1 MRFSMKLDQQSSKDL
16 EFDKVKMLLSD
27 FCKSNKAKINS
38 NKIRPFRN
46 VEELKVELEMLEEIG
61 AIYNDDTLSFPH
73 PNSEDID
80 HALKLLDIENGVL
93 ILDELIKIYRLC
105 IGTRQLIDFSV
116 KHKNTYR
123 LVYEACCHITSV
135 KAVLT
140 IIEQVLSP
148 KLTIKDDATPTLLK
162 IRNQQKSN
170 QIAINKNFEK
180 ALASYRQTDVLADTE
195 ETFYD
200 NRRLLT
206 IVSAQKKKVKG
217 KVHGMSSKGVYT
229 YVEPVENVQISKEQE
244 KLNIEESNEV
254 FQILKEITDQ
264 LRSER
269 GNLEAFQR
277 LLIRFDMYNA
287 KVLFA
292 HTYKGV
298 KPKISSERAMFWSGA
313 IHPLLFLKN
322 KELGLSTIGQ
332 ELELKKDKRFLVVS
346 GPNAGGKSITLKTV
360 GLLQL
365 MFQCGMFVP
374 VDDVSEFCW
383 FDNILS
389 DIGDNQSIDNQLSTY
404 SYRLSRMKYFLE
416 IVNDN
421 TLVLLDEFG
430 SGSDPELGGAL
441 AEVFYEKL
449 YNTNCFAVIN
459 THYTNIKILTSGLEE
474 AVNACMLFDTVK
486 LQPLY
491 KLSIGQP
498 GSSFTFEVARLNG
511 IPSDFI
517 DEAKDKVAESKVKLD
532 DLATS
537 LQQEKS
543 KFNKMNAVQIKTSN
557 EARLLIKDYEERLEK
572 LIEKSEQQIR
582 FFEQQTKFTQAG
594 KKIFDLIGKYKSNE
608 TNKQLNLAV
617 KKFVTIEKSKALD
630 HKDSLVLDRK
640 VKAQKLP
647 KLPKK
652 RAVLVEK
659 VENKKPIMK
668 LKIGDRVKITNYS
681 KSGILKEINGDKV
694 VVEIGT
700 FKVKAQKKDL
710 YHP

>member
-1 MRFSMKLDQQSSKDL
+1 MKLDQQSAKDL
-16 EFDKVKMLLSD
+16 EFDKVKTLLSN
-27 FCKSNKAKINS
+27 FCKSNKAKNNS
-38 NKIRPFRN
+38 LKIRPFN
-46 VEELKVELEMLEEIG
+46 SLNDLKGELSMLEEICS
-61 AIYNDDTLSFPH
+61 IYEDDTIVFPH

-80 HALKLLDIENGVL
+80 HALKLLDIGNGVL
-93 ILDELIKIYRLC
+93 ILDELIKIYQLC
-105 IGTRQLIDFSV
+105 LGTKQIIDFSK
-116 KHKNTYR
+116 KHKNTFP
-123 LVYEACCHITSV
+123 LVYEGCSHITSV
-135 KAVLT
+135 QNVLS

-148 KLTIKDDATPTLLK
+148 KLTIKDDATPLLFR
-162 IRNQQKSN
+162 IRTQQKSN

-180 ALASYRQTDVLADTE
+180 VLASYRKSDVLADTE

-206 IVSAQKKKVKG
+206 VVSAQKKKVKG

-229 YVEPVENVQISKEQE
+229 YVEPAENVYINKEQE
-244 KLNIEESNEV
+244 KLYIEDSNEV
-254 FQILKEITDQ
+254 FKVLKDITDQ

-277 LLIRFDMYNA
+277 LLIRFDMFNA
-287 KVLFA
+287 KVLFSK
-292 HTYKGV
+292 TYNGV
-298 KPKISSERAMFWSGA
+298 NPKIRIDQKMYWRGA
-313 IHPLLFLKN
+313 IHPLLYLKN

-332 ELELKKDKRFLVVS
+332 ELELQKEKRFLVVS
-346 GPNAGGKSITLKTV
+346 GPNAGGKSVTLKTV

-365 MFQCGMFVP
+365 MFQCGIFVP

-416 IVNDN
+416 TVKEN

-449 YNTNCFAVIN
+449 YATNCFAVIN
-459 THYTNIKILTSGLEE
+459 THYTNIKILTSSLEE
-474 AVNACMLFDTVK
+474 AVNACMLFDTVALK
-486 LQPLY
+486 PLY

-511 IPSDFI
+511 IPADFI
-517 DEAKDKVAESKVKLD
+517 DEAKEKVSESKVKLD

-543 KFNKMNAVQIKTSN
+543 KFNKMNKLQIKTSS
-557 EARLLIKDYEERLEK
+557 EARLLIRDYEERLEK
-572 LIEKSEQQIR
+572 LIYKSEQQIR

-594 KKIFDLIGKYKSNE
+594 KKIFDLIGKFKGND
-608 TNKQLNLAV
+608 TNHTFNAAV
-617 KKFVTIEKSKALD
+617 KKFVTIEKSKALE
-630 HKDSLVLDRK
+630 HNNTIVLDK
-640 VKAQKLP
+640 KIKQQKLP
-647 KLPKK
+647 KLEKK
-652 RAVLVEK
+652 IFKEEVVIEK
-659 VENKKPIMK
+659 PKPIKK
-668 LKIGDRVKITNYS
+668 LKIGDRVKITNYI
-681 KSGILKEINGDKV
+681 KSGILQEINGNKV
-694 VVEIGT
+694 VVQIGNFT
-700 FKVKAQKKDL
+700 VKALKKDL
-710 YHP
+710 FHP

>member
-1 MRFSMKLDQQSSKDL
+1 MKLDQQSSRDL
-16 EFDKVKMLLSD
+16 EFDKVKLLLSD
-27 FCKSNKAKINS
+27 FCKSNKARENS
-38 NKIRPFRN
+38 NKISPFN
-46 VEELKVELEMLEEIG
+46 NIEDLKIELEMLEEIG
-61 AIYNDDTLSFPH
+61 AIYKDDSLVFPH
-73 PNSEDID
+73 PNAEDID

-105 IGTRQLIDFSV
+105 VGTRHLIEFSV
-116 KHKNTYR
+116 KNKTAYP

-140 IIEQVLSP
+140 IIEQILSA
-148 KLTIKDDATPTLLK
+148 KLTIKDDATPALLK
-162 IRNQQKSN
+162 IRSQQKSN

-180 ALASYRQTDVLADTE
+180 ALISYRKSDVLADTE

-206 IVSAQKKKVKG
+206 VISAQKKKVKG

-229 YVEPVENVQISKEQE
+229 YVEPAENVQISKEQE
-244 KLNIEESNEV
+244 KLNIEESNEI
-254 FQILKEITDQ
+254 FQILKDITDQ

-292 HTYKGV
+292 NTYNGV
-298 KPKISSERAMFWSGA
+298 KPKISEDRKMYWRGA
-313 IHPLLFLKN
+313 IHPLLYLKN

-332 ELELKKDKRFLVVS
+332 ELELRKEKRFLVVS

-365 MFQCGMFVP
+365 MFQCGMFIP

-416 IVNDN
+416 IVNEKV
-421 TLVLLDEFG
+421 LVLLDEFG

-449 YNTNCFAVIN
+449 YATNCFAVIN
-459 THYTNIKILTSGLEE
+459 THYTNIKILTSGLDE
-474 AVNACMLFDTVK
+474 AVNACMLFDTIQLK
-486 LQPLY
+486 PLY
-491 KLSIGQP
+491 KLSVGQP

-511 IPSDFI
+511 IPADFI
-517 DEAKDKVAESKVKLD
+517 EEAKEKVSESKVKLD

-543 KFNKMNAVQIKTSN
+543 KFDKMNKLQIKTSN
-557 EARLLIKDYEERLEK
+557 EARLLITDYEVRLEK
-572 LIEKSEQQIR
+572 LIYKSEQQIR

-594 KKIFDLIGKYKSNE
+594 KKIFDLIGKYKGSE
-608 TNKQLNLAV
+608 TNQALNSAV
-617 KKFVTIEKSKALD
+617 KKFVTIEKSKALE
-630 HKDSLVLDRK
+630 HKNSIVLDQRIK
-640 VKAQKLP
+640 VQKLP
-647 KLPKK
+647 KLSKK
-652 RAVLVEK
+652 VMKPAEK
-659 VENKKPIMK
+659 IEHRKPIK
-668 LKIGDRVKITNYS
+668 NLKIGDRVKITNYA
-681 KSGILKEINGDKV
+681 KSGILEEINGDKV
-694 VVEIGT
+694 VVVIGV

-710 YHP
+710 FHP